1 MVAVL
6 LLVRSGLAAAM
17 GKGGMIQE
25 AAVISLAQDL
35 SYDNESRLGNAF
47 TLRRF
52 GQRADRAGIGPLFRP
67 RSLLDDSRRCIG
79 GIAAAQ
85 EFGLESV

>member
-6 LLVRSGLAAAM
+6 LLVRRRLAAAM
-17 GKGGMIQE
+17 GKSRMIQE

-35 SYDNESRLGNAF
+35 SHDDEGRLGNAF
-47 TLRRF
+47 ALRRF

-67 RSLLDDSRRCIG
+67 RSLIDDGCRRIG
-79 GIAAAQ
+79 GLAAAQ
-85 EFGLESV
+85 KFRLKAL